1 MPLPLLAMLALQAAG
16 TGASLLAAN
25 KAKKRNEEAMNAAA
39 GRASAFQPKELGKTL
54 KGQYFESLLSD
65 KDLSESQKQE
75 AQDLLRSQA
84 NTDYGISDY
93 APSGFAALGAQA
105 AGTAKTQDALGR
117 LGSKYAPM
125 SLAAKQ
131 RTDQLAQGV
140 EQSDYLN
147 EQARRDKEQT
157 LINLGLGRAM
167 AENQNRNQM
176 TQLGIGLASSMAGT
190 LAGASKEDLNK
201 LFGLGKTTQNTTQNF
216 IPTQFTST
224 SGLPKVDPTKL
235 YNNAMKPQY
244 NVNGIMTKRLNPLQA
259 FATKNLSGSNGS
271 DFTQGVQFNGKPL
284 FNQNQNQEYIGDTE
298 YLSSVP
304 INHGY
309 GADNPNVG
317 AKFGPSNPYA
327 PQPITPHYNKS
338 DENSSRFY
346 TIPKNPWEAFQ
357 NPVLANAYNA
367 NMYYKPK
374 GKYDVQLPIGYEN
387 FINDRN
393 YR

>member
-1 MPLPLLAMLALQAAG
+1 MPLPLLATLGLQAAG
-16 TGASLLAAN
+16 TAASLFASGAAN
-25 KAKKRNEEAMNAAA
+25 KRNKEAMDAAKRRVQQFQINPLGNKLQQAYTESKLAENALN
-39 GRASAFQPKELGKTL
+39 P
-54 KGQYFESLLSD
+54 Y
-65 KDLSESQKQE
+65 QKQE
-75 AQDLLRSQA
+75 AEDILRSQSDA
-84 NTDYGISDY
+84 NYNISDY

-105 AGTAKTQDALGR
+105 AGEAQARKQLGM

-125 SLAAKQ
+125 QMAQKQ
-131 RTDQLAQGV
+131 QTAQLAGEV
-140 EQSDYLN
+140 DKYNYLN
-147 EQARRDKEQT
+147 EQERKDKEQS
-157 LINLGLGRAM
+157 LANIDLGRAM
-167 AENQNRNQM
+167 AENQNRNQLA
-176 TQLGIGLASSMAGT
+176 QAGIGLATSMAGT

-201 LFGLGKTTQNTTQNF
+201 LFGTGKTNQNF
-216 IPTQFTST
+216 KPTQFS
-224 SGLPKVDPTKL
+224 SASNLPKVDANEL

-259 FATKNLSGSNGS
+259 FATKNLSGSNGGG
-271 DFTQGVQFNGKPL
+271 DFTQGVQFSGKPI

-327 PQPITPHYNKS
+327 PQNFTPHYNKS